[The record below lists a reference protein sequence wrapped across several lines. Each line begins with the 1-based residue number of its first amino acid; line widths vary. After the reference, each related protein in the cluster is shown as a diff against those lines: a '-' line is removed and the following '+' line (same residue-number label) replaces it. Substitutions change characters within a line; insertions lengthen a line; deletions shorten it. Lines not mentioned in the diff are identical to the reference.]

1 MISKRGTFIILS
13 FVLSV
18 GRIYSQ
24 SASANRQQIAIFTPL
39 YLDSAFD
46 DTSGYRFN
54 MSFPKFINPGLEFYE
69 GAQMAID
76 SLNKEGMPFDIFIY
90 DSKSNLN
97 TIQAVTGNPEFDSI
111 DLIIGQVNANEARQ
125 LANVAAS
132 KNVPFINATY
142 PNDAGV
148 SNNPNYIVLNS
159 TLSTHF
165 NAMYKYMQ
173 KYYAIAPI
181 VYFRKKGGAEDRLK
195 GYFDEIS
202 KNTASV
208 PLKIKYVTLEDSFT
222 VDDLKKHLDNDRTTA
237 VIAGSLN
244 VAFGERLTAG
254 LASLNQQSR
263 SVVFAMP
270 TWWDVTDFTQPEYK
284 GIEVIYTTPFYLS
297 STNNLALKVE
307 NNFKARFYSRPTD
320 MFFRGYETVFHFAHL
335 LHENGPNLGSAL
347 SDKKFTVF
355 NEFDIQPV
363 IDPKT
368 TTLDYFENKKIYF
381 IRKIDGVVTA
391 VF

>member
-1 MISKRGTFIILS
+1 MISKPGIFIILS
-13 FVLSV
+13 IVLSA

-24 SASANRQQIAIFTPL
+24 SPTTERQQIAIFTPL

-46 DTSGYRFN
+46 DTSGYRYN

-76 SLNKEGMPFDIFIY
+76 SLNKEGVPLDVFIY
-90 DSKSNLN
+90 DSKSNIN
-97 TIQAVTGNPEFDSI
+97 TIQAVTGKPEFDSI
-111 DLIIGQVNANEARQ
+111 DLIIGEVNANEARL
-125 LANVAAS
+125 LAGVAAT

-148 SNNPNYIVLNS
+148 SNNPNYIILNS

-181 VYFRKKGGAEDRLK
+181 VYFRRKGNTGDRLK
-195 GYFDEIS
+195 SYFDEIA

-208 PLKIKYVTLEDSFT
+208 PLKIKFVTLEDSFT
-222 VDDLKKHLDNDRTTA
+222 VDDVKEHLDEDRTTV
-237 VIAGSLN
+237 VIAGSLD
-244 VAFGERLTAG
+244 VDFGERLTAD
-254 LASLNQQSR
+254 LSSLHQQSR

-284 GIEVIYTTPFYLS
+284 GVQVIYTTPFYLS
-297 STNNLALKVE
+297 PTNNLALKVE

-335 LHENGPNLGSAL
+335 LHENGRNLGSAL
-347 SDKKFTVF
+347 SDKKFPVF
-355 NEFDIQPV
+355 NDFDIQPV

-381 IRKIDGVVTA
+381 IRKVDGVVTA

>member
-1 MISKRGTFIILS
+1 MLSKRGIFIILI
-13 FVLSV
+13 FLF
-18 GRIYSQ
+18 
-24 SASANRQQIAIFTPL
+24 SASRMYAQVPAGERQQVAIFTPL

-46 DTSGYRFN
+46 DTSGYRYN

-76 SLNKEGMPFDIFIY
+76 SLSKEGVPLDVFIY
-90 DSKSNLN
+90 DSKSNVN
-97 TIQAVTGNPEFDSI
+97 TIQAITGSPDFDSV
-111 DLIIGQVNANEARQ
+111 DLIIGQVNANEARL
-125 LANVAAS
+125 LANVAS
-132 KNVPFINATY
+132 TKNIPFVNATY

-148 SNNPNYIVLNS
+148 SNNPNYVVLNS

-173 KYYAIAPI
+173 KYYALAPI
-181 VYFRKKGGAEDRLK
+181 VYFRKKGTAEDRLK
-195 GYFDEIS
+195 SYFDEIS

-208 PLKIKYVTLEDSFT
+208 PLKIKFVTLEDSFT
-222 VDDLKKHLDNDRTTA
+222 VDDIKENLDEDRTTV
-237 VIAGSLN
+237 VIAGSLD
-244 VAFGERLTAG
+244 VSFGERLTAD
-254 LASLNQQSR
+254 LSSLYQQSR

-270 TWWDVTDFTQPEYK
+270 TWWDVTDFSKPEYK
-284 GIEVIYTTPFYLS
+284 GVEVIYTTPFYLS
-297 STNNLALKVE
+297 PTNNLALKVE

-335 LHENGPNLGSAL
+335 LHENGRNLGSAL
-347 SDKKFTVF
+347 SDKKFLVF

-381 IRKIDGVVTA
+381 IKKVDGVVTA

>member
-1 MISKRGTFIILS
+1 MISKRGIVIILS
-13 FVLSV
+13 FLFSA
-18 GRIYSQ
+18 GRIYAQ
-24 SASANRQQIAIFTPL
+24 APVGERQQVAIFTPL

-46 DTSGYRFN
+46 DTSGYRYN

-76 SLNKEGMPFDIFIY
+76 SLNKEGVPLDVFIY
-90 DSKSNLN
+90 DSKSNSKN
-97 TIQAVTGNPEFDSI
+97 IQTVTGAPEFDSI
-111 DLIIGQVNANEARQ
+111 DLIIGQVNANEARL
-125 LANVAAS
+125 LANVAAT

-148 SNNPNYIVLNS
+148 SNNPNYVVLNS

-195 GYFDEIS
+195 SYFDEIS

-222 VDDLKKHLDNDRTTA
+222 VDDIKENLDEDRTTV
-237 VIAGSLN
+237 VIAGSLDVN
-244 VAFGERLTAG
+244 FGERLTAD
-254 LASLNQQSR
+254 LSSLYQQSR

-270 TWWDVTDFTQPEYK
+270 TWWDVTDFTKPEYK
-284 GIEVIYTTPFYLS
+284 GVEVIYTTPFYLS
-297 STNNLALKVE
+297 PTNNLALKVE

-320 MFFRGYETVFHFAHL
+320 MFFRGYETVFSFRA
-335 LHENGPNLGSAL
+335 PA
-347 SDKKFTVF
+347 
-355 NEFDIQPV
+355 P
-363 IDPKT
+363 
-368 TTLDYFENKKIYF
+368 
-381 IRKIDGVVTA
+381 RKWPQHRVGIVG
-391 VF
+391 